1 MKALI
6 LLAAAALLA
15 LPAPVPAQLPEP
27 PEPPEPPA
35 DAQAQ
40 DLLAAL
46 REAVTTMRAE
56 MFAPGPAVPGWN
68 QGGADPDADLRRA
81 GAEDH
86 VFLITS
92 GDGPSVVLLTSR
104 SIAAVAPAGWRAV
117 DSYGSSAEALSDPF
131 VQFLALTPRYVLA
144 LRANSR
150 RIASVDCS
158 DPVTNAILYEVPDA
172 PASPRDEDMPI
183 FFRIALLAAEEQVV
197 CSRYDRVDGGY
208 RVRAFLPDGRSL
220 PRLDDEQERIAI
232 VPAAPI
238 ESLLKGRSSA
248 AGEDG
253 PA

>member
-1 MKALI
+1 MKVLKSF
-6 LLAAAALLA
+6 AAAALLA
-15 LPAPVPAQLPEP
+15 VPAPVPAQLPEP
-27 PEPPEPPA
+27 PEPPAE
-35 DAQAQ
+35 AQAQ

-56 MFAPGPAVPGWN
+56 MFAPGPAVPGWD

-86 VFLITS
+86 VFLISS

-104 SIAAVAPAGWRAV
+104 SIAAIAPAGWRAV
-117 DSYGSSAEALSDPF
+117 DSYGSSAEPLANPF

-150 RIASVDCS
+150 RVASVDCS

-172 PASPRDEDMPI
+172 PASPRDEEMPI
-183 FFRIALLAAEEQVV
+183 FFRIALLASEEQVV
-197 CSRYDRVDGGY
+197 CSRYDRVEGGY
-208 RVRAFLPDGRSL
+208 RVRAFRPDGRSL

-238 ESLLKGRSSA
+238 ESLLKRRSSA
-248 AGEDG
+248 AAEDG